1 MKVTH
6 KQSKREMQPS
16 IHLHIYKIPMWP
28 LLNRLSHLPCPSFNI
43 QFSLLYLLCLH
54 SSPQPKLQY
63 TIFTFIFIC
72 FTFTFY
78 TPLFFNI
85 IPMCLLF
92 SWTCSPISPAQAPIY
107 HFHIFFYFF
116 LHSHFALLYFLHNSN
131 MSFVQLNM
139 LSHLSSPSSNFFHQK
154 LPSRFLYYLHI
165 YMIPMCLLFSWTCSP
180 ISPAHAPTAS
190 PFIPCFFPQAPPRRE
205 NVISSF
211 LS

>member
-1 MKVTH
+1 MYCPRHLLRSKFEAQTTSHQRCILTLEAHWTKADSKQRSPSKMKVTH

-92 SWTCSPISPAQAPIY
+92 SWTCSPISPAQAP
-107 HFHIFFYFF
+107 
-116 LHSHFALLYFLHNSN
+116 
-131 MSFVQLNM
+131 
-139 LSHLSSPSSNFFHQK
+139 
-154 LPSRFLYYLHI
+154 
-165 YMIPMCLLFSWTCSP
+165 
-180 ISPAHAPTAS
+180 TAS